1 MQIILNHDLDTNHVA
16 VEIDLAGARSSQALA
31 LVSVG
36 ALAVIHEVA
45 EDEEHEE
52 LMAMA
57 LAQSILTKSVTVADD
72 GEDLS
77 ND

>member
-1 MQIILNHDLDTNHVA
+1 MHIILNRDLGTNHA
-16 VEIDLAGARSSQALA
+16 TVEIDIAGARPEQALA
-31 LVSVG
+31 LISVG

-52 LMAMA
+52 LMATA
-57 LAQSILTKSVTVADD
+57 LAQAILTKSVTIVYD

>member
-1 MQIILNHDLDTNHVA
+1 MQIILNRDLDTNHA
-16 VEIDLAGARSSQALA
+16 TVEIDLTGASPEQALV
-31 LVSVG
+31 LISVG

-45 EDEEHEE
+45 EDVEHEE

-57 LAQSILTKSVTVADD
+57 LAQAILTKSFTIVYD